1 MSDPDGF
8 GECLQ
13 SAIRSAHLRRSLR
26 HCPRPRSLFRV
37 FYGQPSRLY
46 LASGE
51 HIGTSATGVR
61 QGDPLAML
69 FFSVGQQPTVVALS
83 EAVRRVRDEVGSTL
97 PAGIVA
103 YADDTSVY
111 IGERGADL
119 AARRAVDLINGTRM
133 RVKIEKCRTLVRPGR
148 TQQLGPAGGALF
160 PVNPLTNGG
169 SILPW

>member
-1 MSDPDGF
+1 MITRELHGKG
-8 GECLQ
+8 GEEMCLIKIDLENAFNRQ
-13 SAIRSAHLRRSLR
+13 SRRRIFEDLYNIA
-26 HCPRPRSLFRV
+26 PGLAQLFRV
-37 FYGQPSRLY
+37 FYGQPSCLY

-83 EAVRRVRDEVGSTL
+83 AVVQQVREEVGSPL

-103 YADDTSVY
+103 YADDTTVY
-111 IGERGADL
+111 IGERGVDL
-119 AARRAVDLINGTRM
+119 AARRVVDLINGTHM

-148 TQQLGPAGGALF
+148 T
-160 PVNPLTNGG
+160 
-169 SILPW
+169 